1 MNFNNIHDLRKMKK
15 VITIE
20 RECVTRASNNQCNRD
35 CGRCDLILP
44 SADIIDA
51 YNIILEKLIQ

>member
-1 MNFNNIHDLRKMKK
+1 MKK

-20 RECVTRASNNQCNRD
+20 RECVTRAEKNECDKD
-35 CGRCDLILP
+35 CGKCDLVLP

-51 YNIILEKLIQ
+51 YNIILEKLI